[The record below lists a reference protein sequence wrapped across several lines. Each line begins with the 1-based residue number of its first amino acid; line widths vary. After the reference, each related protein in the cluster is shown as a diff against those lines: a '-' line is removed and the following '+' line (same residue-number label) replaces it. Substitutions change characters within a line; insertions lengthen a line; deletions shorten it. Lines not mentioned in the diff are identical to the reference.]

1 VAYTAR
7 RENLTACDVLKAPR
21 YRADGKPHKQATYWP
36 LSPWLKMMLVDP
48 DIGVGMVKAMK
59 DAREAAGA
67 SPTEGL
73 RDWFDRSIFRKL
85 VE

>member
-1 VAYTAR
+1 
-7 RENLTACDVLKAPR
+7 
-21 YRADGKPHKQATYWP
+21 
-36 LSPWLKMMLVDP
+36 MMLVDP